1 MLQYLYIFLILPPAG
16 ISNTFNT
23 RFTIVNGPEVF
34 CIRTAPIWQTQAKA
48 AFPLWSDA
56 SPKPECPAKEDEM
69 MVSLPDGSRKEM
81 AQEGASIEEILRM
94 LDINPEEVIVAKNG
108 RIVPEDETAGGCD
121 ELRIVRFVHGG

>member
-34 CIRTAPIWQTQAKA
+34 CIRTAPIWQMQAKA

-56 SPKPECPAKEDEM
+56 SPKPECPAKED
-69 MVSLPDGSRKEM
+69 
-81 AQEGASIEEILRM
+81 
-94 LDINPEEVIVAKNG
+94 
-108 RIVPEDETAGGCD
+108 
-121 ELRIVRFVHGG
+121 

>member
-23 RFTIVNGPEVF
+23 WFTIVNGPEVF
-34 CIRTAPIWQTQAKA
+34 CIRTAPMWQTQAKA

-81 AQEGASIEEILRM
+81 AQEGACIEEILRM

-108 RIVPEDETAGGCD
+108 RIVPEDETAGGFD
-121 ELRIVRFVHGG
+121 ELKIVRFVHGG